1 MSLEKGKISD
11 SQLIFSIVAFIYG
24 SSLLTAFTT
33 SFTKQ
38 STWLVVISSFI
49 VSVPFSIVFSLL
61 AKNFFGMNWVQILNT
76 VYGSMLGKI
85 LTILYILDFL
95 LDLIYNTRDIGDFY
109 INFLIT
115 DIPLDFFIFIF
126 IFSCAYAV
134 NKGIEILAYVSHL
147 FVSIATLIIIFTFFL
162 LIKDM
167 DFSNLLPVL
176 EISPHKF
183 LQGTHILST
192 VFFGETIVFLNVMP
206 SLKDSKNLVKNNLI
220 ALFIGIF
227 SILVVVIRNTTSLG
241 ITETILLSP
250 SFQAARLIEVG
261 NVFNRMDLL
270 IGIGNTIVMFFKA
283 CILYYATVLCIAQ
296 LFNLRTYKP
305 LILPVGGITAI
316 GASII
321 FTSTVDHAV
330 AGQGYVII
338 ARSLTIY
345 VLPLLTLIVAKLRK
359 LSNTPKG

>member
-162 LIKDM
+162 LI
-167 DFSNLLPVL
+167 
-176 EISPHKF
+176 
-183 LQGTHILST
+183 
-192 VFFGETIVFLNVMP
+192 
-206 SLKDSKNLVKNNLI
+206 NNLI